1 MSCNVVGAADREGE
15 RVSPHPLIE
24 RAKDREV
31 RQSNRFRDAA
41 EKLGAE
47 GLRKEW
53 EEEVASAPRR
63 HPAGKRY
70 LAPRRRPPA
79 RLGDA
84 QDQLAL
90 ALLRHAV
97 DPARA
102 LALPDGSAIQLVGC
116 RVPLRTAP
124 ADSKQPEDPNRGVG
138 DLDLLGV
145 SDAGRLAVIAL
156 AHVEPDAART
166 GTGETPLRALLE
178 GLASAAIAWANRDA
192 LREEIA
198 AACAR
203 EVGDEPPLLLLLG
216 APRYW
221 DLCRRRAAQKGA
233 AWIHQMDRLAREI
246 EGGLGV
252 RVLYLA
258 LEPVGRGL
266 DAEGWPALAAPPRIV
281 PAWDEF
287 AGRVRP
293 KPPPRPKQRKEPEE
307 TIVAGDL
314 SRPIRSYA
322 MSERYQAGDRVAH
335 PLFGEGVVQGPV
347 GPGKIK
353 VRFEGQPRVLVHERL
368 AR

>member
-1 MSCNVVGAADREGE
+1 M
-15 RVSPHPLIE
+15 SPHPLIE
-24 RAKDREV
+24 RARDREV

-41 EKLGAE
+41 EKLRAE
-47 GLRKEW
+47 ELRSDW
-53 EEEVASAPRR
+53 EAEVASAPQR
-63 HPAGKRY
+63 HAAGKRY

-79 RLGDA
+79 RLGGA

-90 ALLRHAV
+90 ALLRHARE
-97 DPARA
+97 AERA

-116 RVPLRTAP
+116 RVPLRSAAP
-124 ADSKQPEDPNRGVG
+124 DPNQPEDPNRGIG
-138 DLDLLGV
+138 ELDLLGV

-156 AHVEPDAART
+156 AHVEPDATRA
-166 GTGETPLRALLE
+166 GTGETPLRTLLE

-198 AACAR
+198 AAVAR
-203 EVGDEPPLLLLLG
+203 EVGDAPPLLLLLG
-216 APRYW
+216 SSRYW
-221 DLCRRRAAQKGA
+221 ELCRRRAAQKGA

-246 EGGLGV
+246 ESGLGV

-258 LEPVGRGL
+258 LEPVGHEL
-266 DAEGWPALAAPPRIV
+266 DAEGWPALSAPPRIA

-307 TIVAGDL
+307 TIVVGDL
-314 SRPIRSYA
+314 SRPVRSYA
-322 MSERYQAGDRVAH
+322 MSERYQAGDRLAH
-335 PLFGEGVVQGPV
+335 PLFGEGVVQGPA